1 VVLGALCG
9 KQVVEREEHE
19 DRQIRRSKADIDHE
33 LQEVLEVAVS
43 DTVIDPRAMM
53 VHPEHAEPALGAVV
67 RTGWF
72 PSLFLSAAMTLLAVL
87 DLHVLGLERR
97 FHTLRQLAGV
107 GETRA
112 EVGNVGHQ
120 TKSVKC
126 EEVKETTTSQ
136 WNAYIIRVSEFKA
149 YPGRTGPLRK
159 HGGAS
164 RRY

>member
-1 VVLGALCG
+1 
-9 KQVVEREEHE
+9 
-19 DRQIRRSKADIDHE
+19 
-33 LQEVLEVAVS
+33 
-43 DTVIDPRAMM
+43 MM

-67 RTGWF
+67 CTGWL
-72 PSLFLSAAMTLLAVL
+72 PSLFLTAAVTLLAVL
-87 DLHVLGLERR
+87 DLHVLGLEGR
-97 FHTLRQLAGV
+97 FHTFRQLSGV

-126 EEVKETTTSQ
+126 EEVKETSTSQ
-136 WNAYIIRVSEFKA
+136 RNACNIRVSEFKA
-149 YPGRTGPLRK
+149 YPRRTGPRRR